1 MNKILSHI
9 YIFEIKYLYLYDE
22 MWWRSFGV
30 TVSIIFCSN
39 IYPIIILF
47 IHTTRIPQHAEQ
59 DQAKGEEE

>member
-1 MNKILSHI
+1 
-9 YIFEIKYLYLYDE
+9 